1 MMKPGKLYIK
11 IFLSFLA
18 VLAVTEILIFAFFMV
33 AVGKDVVYRM
43 EHAKALLLKEVI
55 EEKIRANPD
64 SPLSQNTSLKEFIR
78 RFDREIRANIWVTG
92 PDGVPLVKSFE
103 GDLPVRAEASSHRET
118 RKLGDIEVHY
128 VEKRHR
134 DLYAIIPISVR
145 KGEPMEIHVFFKMR
159 RSEHPAA
166 GFAVGLAVIGGVIA
180 LLIIPI
186 SRFITR
192 PIGDLEKSAL
202 RIAGGDLS
210 HRAGDA
216 TRKDEIGE
224 LARSFNH
231 MAERLERIIR
241 GGRELTA
248 NISHELR
255 SPLARVRVAA
265 ELLADKLERGD
276 TGETNRHIEEI
287 RQDVEE
293 LDRLI
298 GKILDLSKL
307 DIHEKAL
314 KEEAIDLGEMIGSHL
329 DKLASVIEQKG
340 LTLVSD
346 LPARQLVRGDRETL
360 SVAFSNILDN
370 AVKFVPPEG
379 RVEVKLNPEGDALA
393 IHVTNTSEVLPEEE
407 LSEIFEPLHRFRGE
421 KAAGSGLGLAI
432 TKKVIEKHG
441 GTVAAVNTDKGL
453 SVRVRLPLTQE
464 TTPGAGPLRG

>member
-1 MMKPGKLYIK
+1 
-11 IFLSFLA
+11 
-18 VLAVTEILIFAFFMV
+18 
-33 AVGKDVVYRM
+33 VVYRM

-55 EEKIRANPD
+55 EEKIRTHPD
-64 SPLSQNTSLKEFIR
+64 KPLSENASLKEFIR

-103 GDLPVRAEASSHRET
+103 GDLPVRADASFRREMK
-118 RKLGDIEVHY
+118 KLGDIEVHY
-128 VEKRHR
+128 IEKRHR

-145 KGEPMEIHVFFKMR
+145 KGEPLEIHIFLRMR

-180 LLIIPI
+180 LLIIPV

-192 PIGDLEKSAL
+192 PIGELEKSAL

-210 HRAGDA
+210 HRAGDVK
-216 TRKDEIGE
+216 RKDEIGE

-231 MAERLERIIR
+231 MAERLERMIQ

-255 SPLARVRVAA
+255 SPLARVRIAA

-276 TGETNRHIEEI
+276 TGDADRHIDEI
-287 RQDVEE
+287 RQDIEE

-307 DIHEKAL
+307 DIHQKAL
-314 KEEAIDLGEMIGSHL
+314 KADEIDMGEMISSHL
-329 DKLASVIEQKG
+329 DKFASVIEQKG
-340 LTLVSD
+340 LSLVAD
-346 LPARQLVRGDRETL
+346 LRERQIVRGDRETL
-360 SVAFSNILDN
+360 SMAFSNILDN
-370 AVKFVPPEG
+370 AVKFVSPGG
-379 RVEVKLNPEGDALA
+379 RVAVELHPEGDALA
-393 IHVTNTSEVLPEEE
+393 IRVTNTYDVLPEKE
-407 LSEIFEPLHRFRGE
+407 LSEIFEPLHRFQGE

-432 TKKVIEKHG
+432 TRKVIVNHG
-441 GTVAAVNTDKGL
+441 GTVEAANTDEGL
-453 SVRVRLPLTQE
+453 SIRVRLPFKQ
-464 TTPGAGPLRG
+464 AGSSVPDGP

>member
-1 MMKPGKLYIK
+1 MKPGKLYLK

-18 VLAVTEILIFAFFMV
+18 VLAITEILIFAFFMV

-43 EHAKALLLKEVI
+43 EHAQALLLKEVI
-55 EEKIRANPD
+55 EEKIRADPD
-64 SPLSQNTSLKEFIR
+64 RPLSENTALKQFIR
-78 RFDREIRANIWVTG
+78 RFDREIRANIWVAGT
-92 PDGVPLVKSFE
+92 DGVPLVKSFE
-103 GDLPVRAEASSHRET
+103 GGLPVRAEASFRRET
-118 RKLGDIEVHY
+118 RKLGNIEVHY
-128 VEKRHR
+128 IEKRHR
-134 DLYAIIPISVR
+134 DLYAIIPISVPS
-145 KGEPMEIHVFFKMR
+145 GNPLEIHIFFRMR
-159 RSEHPAA
+159 RSEHPAV

-192 PIGDLEKSAL
+192 PIGDLERSAL

-216 TRKDEIGE
+216 IRKDEIGE

-231 MAERLERIIR
+231 MAERLERMIQ

-255 SPLARVRVAA
+255 SPMARVRIAA
-265 ELLADKLERGD
+265 ELLRDKLERGE
-276 TGETNRHIEEI
+276 TGDADRHIDEI
-287 RQDVEE
+287 RQDIEE

-307 DIHEKAL
+307 DIHQKAL
-314 KEEAIDLGEMIGSHL
+314 KAEEIDMGEMIGAHL

-340 LTLVSD
+340 LSLFSD

-360 SVAFSNILDN
+360 SMAFSNILDN
-370 AVKFVPPEG
+370 AVKFVPPGG
-379 RVEVKLNPEGDALA
+379 RVAVE
-393 IHVTNTSEVLPEEE
+393 IHPQAETLLISVTNTSENLPEKE
-407 LSEIFEPLHRFRGE
+407 LSEIFEPFHRFRGE

-432 TKKVIEKHG
+432 TGKVVGKHG
-441 GTVAAVNTDKGL
+441 GTIEAVNTDEGL
-453 SVRVRLPLTQE
+453 SIRVRLPLTQ
-464 TTPGAGPLRG
+464 AA